1 MYCEGLNLFL
11 ASSRSKFEWCMPLLD
26 DNRMVDATPRTPPM
40 TLSFV
45 ALDAPPPPYP
55 HDTSYSLTIHRPH
68 PVRFNTDLPFSGY
81 RSEPSRIVRSTVLPR
96 TLRTDFNFRSIAD
109 STDGDDDTL
118 SLHNRDAA
126 IFADQGSE
134 ENSSEDNFDAATVAD
149 SEHDGILRRGIG
161 SRAAAAAADGHNL
174 LHSMMD
180 THQRMEHN
188 YGHDQQTRGTMAP
201 MFPDISPCPTCHR
214 EDYNEVQQDHGFR
227 LMPRKN
233 RYQDQEEKGCDST
246 SLTSD

>member
-1 MYCEGLNLFL
+1 MVHATPET
-11 ASSRSKFEWCMPLLD
+11 RLLD

-55 HDTSYSLTIHRPH
+55 HDTSHSLTIHRPH
-68 PVRFNTDLPFSGY
+68 PVRFNIDVPFSGY
-81 RSEPSRIVRSTVLPR
+81 RSEPSRILRSTVLPR

-134 ENSSEDNFDAATVAD
+134 EDSSEDNFDAATVAG
-149 SEHDGILRRGIG
+149 SKHDGILRRGIG
-161 SRAAAAAADGHNL
+161 SRAAAADGHNL

-201 MFPDISPCPTCHR
+201 MFPAISPCPTCHR
-214 EDYNEVQQDHGFR
+214 EDYNDVQQDHGLR

-246 SLTSD
+246 SITSD

>member
-1 MYCEGLNLFL
+1 
-11 ASSRSKFEWCMPLLD
+11 
-26 DNRMVDATPRTPPM
+26 MVDATPRTPPM

-68 PVRFNTDLPFSGY
+68 PVRFNTDLPFLGY
-81 RSEPSRIVRSTVLPR
+81 RSEPLRIVRSTVLPR
-96 TLRTDFNFRSIAD
+96 TLRTDFNFRSIAE

-134 ENSSEDNFDAATVAD
+134 QDSSEDNFDAATVAG

-161 SRAAAAAADGHNL
+161 SRAAAAHGHNL
-174 LHSMMD
+174 LHSRMD
-180 THQRMEHN
+180 THQRMS
-188 YGHDQQTRGTMAP
+188 MA
-201 MFPDISPCPTCHR
+201 MTSRHVARWLQCSP
-214 EDYNEVQQDHGFR
+214 
-227 LMPRKN
+227 
-233 RYQDQEEKGCDST
+233 T
-246 SLTSD
+246 SLLVLLVTEKITTKYNKIMDFVSCPERIDTKIKRKKGAIQLL

>member
-1 MYCEGLNLFL
+1 MD
-11 ASSRSKFEWCMPLLD
+11 AS
-26 DNRMVDATPRTPPM
+26 PRTPPM

-45 ALDAPPPPYP
+45 ALEAPPPPPYP
-55 HDTSYSLTIHRPH
+55 NDTSYSLTIHRPH
-68 PVRFNTDLPFSGY
+68 PVRPNSDLSFSGY
-81 RSEPSRIVRSTVLPR
+81 RSEPSRIVRSTDP
-96 TLRTDFNFRSIAD
+96 LRSLRNDFRSIAD
-109 STDGDDDTL
+109 STDIDDTF
-118 SLHNRDAA
+118 SFLHNRDAA

-134 ENSSEDNFDAATVAD
+134 QDSSEDNFDAATVAG

-161 SRAAAAAADGHNL
+161 SRAAAAHGHNL
-174 LHSMMD
+174 LHSRMD

-214 EDYNEVQQDHGFR
+214 EDYNDVQQDHGFR

-246 SLTSD
+246 SITSD